1 MDPTREI
8 MNGFSYGDITASF
21 YMSESY
27 KEKQFFE
34 RWIETCYLI
43 QILGQCNI
51 MMTM

>member
-1 MDPTREI
+1 
-8 MNGFSYGDITASF
+8 MNGFSYGDITVSF

-34 RWIETCYLI
+34 RWIRNLLLNPNTWDND
-43 QILGQCNI
+43 NI